1 MQLEEVNNSTI
12 KNIKGIDRRDSN
24 DKDIMNDPEKIV
36 PNDRMD
42 NVIPCYM
49 GFFTLKQLVF
59 RFIELQC
66 GMPNTLKKTDI
77 HMRLYKHH

>member
-1 MQLEEVNNSTI
+1 LQLEEVNNSTI

-42 NVIPCYM
+42 NDIPCCM
-49 GFFTLKQLVF
+49 GFVTLKQ
-59 RFIELQC
+59 
-66 GMPNTLKKTDI
+66 
-77 HMRLYKHH
+77 

>member
-12 KNIKGIDRRDSN
+12 KNIKGIDRKDSN

-42 NVIPCYM
+42 NKSHVAWDLLP
-49 GFFTLKQLVF
+49 LNNKALD
-59 RFIELQC
+59 L
-66 GMPNTLKKTDI
+66 
-77 HMRLYKHH
+77 